1 MKKALIIDGNNLLF
15 KAYYATAYQGINLHS
30 LQGIPTNAVYA
41 FIRMLTKFLKTN
53 NYDSVFVAFDAGKKT
68 FRHQLLET
76 YKGKRS
82 ETPVELIGQFTLIKT
97 FLDLAQISWGQI
109 VNYEADDIIGTIVK
123 DKSAKDYE
131 IDIMSSDKDLLQ
143 LLDTNVKILNP
154 QKGMS
159 DLKVITTL
167 TFETEYEL
175 LPSQVIDLKG
185 LMGDASDNLPGIKGI
200 GQKTATNLLKEY
212 KTLENIIDN
221 ADKLKPNVSKLVKAN
236 FNNGIIC
243 KQLAQ
248 LNLETPISC
257 NLNTFQ
263 YNLNNLNSTQLQAFY
278 SKYDMKSL
286 LINDI
291 DAKTTKSNTN
301 SKIKI
306 ITTWDAQWNCNVN
319 YLWLEVFGNNYNR
332 DDLIGF
338 AVKNDKGM
346 FYINIDNAVKC
357 QSFHKFL
364 QNKTLTKITWDL
376 KKVIN
381 GALRIDLTINGIIF
395 DHMLAAYLLY
405 ANEKII
411 PENIAIILGLNN
423 LMSLNGDDFYGKGA
437 KKIVPKQEI
446 AIAQFLES
454 HLDFLQKSY
463 TLLINNLK
471 TTTSWELYQNI
482 ELPAGFA
489 LADMERNGVN
499 VNQQELT
506 ILTNKTLLKIQNLE
520 LQIKTIAN
528 QDLNPNSPKQISNY
542 LFEQLKLP
550 DYKKGSTAF
559 EVLVSL
565 QDMHPFI
572 NILLEYRKLQKLY
585 STYLFG
591 LQKYIFPDGKIHSI
605 YNQVQAS
612 TGRLASLDPNMQN
625 ISIRDEEQR
634 EVRKIFIPNIK
645 GNKILSFDYSQ
656 IELRILA
663 HISNDEN
670 LIQAFL
676 ENHDIHIETASKVL
690 GIVKEKVTKEQRQN
704 AKAVNFGIV
713 YGISGFGLSQ
723 QLKITVKEAQEFINK
738 YFMVFPNIKVYIKDV
753 ITFCE
758 VNGYVQ
764 TIFNRRRAVPEINN
778 KNKTIRD
785 FGKRIAMNM
794 PIQGSTADILK
805 LAMNKI
811 YTEILNN
818 KIKASLIAQ
827 IHDEL
832 IFEVAPE
839 NVDDVISKVTKIMT
853 NITKLKIPLIVNNS
867 VGSNWFELK

>member
-319 YLWLEVFGNNYNR
+319 YLWLEVFGDNYNR

-338 AVKNDKGM
+338 AVKNDKGK

-446 AIAQFLES
+446 DIAQFLES

>member
-15 KAYYATAYQGINLHS
+15 KAYYATAYQGVNLHS

-41 FIRMLTKFLKTN
+41 FIRMITKFLKNN
-53 NYDSVFVAFDAGKKT
+53 NYDSVFVAFDAEKKT
-68 FRHQLLET
+68 FRHQILDT
-76 YKGKRS
+76 YKSNRS
-82 ETPVELIGQFTLIKT
+82 ATPTELIGQFTLAKT
-97 FLDLAQISWGQI
+97 FLDLAQIPWGQLI
-109 VNYEADDIIGTIVK
+109 NYEADDIIGTIVK
-123 DKSAKDYE
+123 NNIAKDYE

-143 LLDTNVKILNP
+143 LLDNNIKILNP

-159 DLKVITTL
+159 DLKIITAA
-167 TFETEYEL
+167 TFESEYEL

-212 KTLENIIDN
+212 KTLENIIN
-221 ADKLKPNVSKLVKAN
+221 NVEKLKPNINKLIKAN
-236 FNNGIIC
+236 FNDGIIC

-248 LNLETPISC
+248 LNLETPISG

-263 YNLNNLNSTQLQAFY
+263 YNLNNLNSNQLQSFY
-278 SKYDMKSL
+278 NQYDMKSL
-286 LINDI
+286 MISDE
-291 DAKTTKSNTN
+291 DAKANKPNTN
-301 SKIKI
+301 TQIKI
-306 ITTWDAQWNCNVN
+306 ITTWDEQWNCDIN
-319 YLWLEVFGNNYNR
+319 YLWLEVFGDNYNR
-332 DDLIGF
+332 DNLIGF
-338 AVKNDKGM
+338 AIKNDKGI
-346 FYINIDNAVKC
+346 FYINIASATKC
-357 QSFHKFL
+357 QFFNKFL
-364 QNKTLTKITWDL
+364 QNKMLTKITWDL

-381 GALRIDLTINGIIF
+381 GALRFDLTVNGIIF

-423 LMSLNGDDFYGKGA
+423 LTSLNSDDFYGKGV
-437 KKIVPKQEI
+437 KKTIPKQEM

-454 HLDFLQKSY
+454 NLIFLHQSY
-463 TLLINNLK
+463 VLLVNNLK
-471 TTTSWELYQNI
+471 TTNNWELYQNI

-499 VNQQELT
+499 VDQQQLT
-506 ILTNKTLLKIQNLE
+506 ILTDKTLLKIKDLE
-520 LQIKTIAN
+520 LQIKTMAKKE
-528 QDLNPNSPKQISNY
+528 LNPNSPKQISNY
-542 LFEQLKLP
+542 LFKQLKLP

-591 LQKYIFPDGKIHSI
+591 LQKYIFHDGKIHSI

-612 TGRLASLDPNMQN
+612 TGRLSSLDPNMQN

-676 ENHDIHIETASKVL
+676 ENQDIHTETASKVL
-690 GIVKEKVTKEQRQN
+690 GISETQVTKEQRQN

-723 QLKITVKEAQEFINK
+723 QLKISVKEAQNFINK
-738 YFMVFPNIKVYIKDV
+738 YFMVFPRIKTYIDDV
-753 ITFCE
+753 ISFCE
-758 VNGYVQ
+758 TNGYVQ
-764 TIFNRRRAVPEINN
+764 TIFNRRRAVTEITNNN
-778 KNKTIRD
+778 KNIRD

-811 YTEILNN
+811 YTEILNH
-818 KIKASLIAQ
+818 KIEASLIAQ

-839 NVDDVISKVTKIMT
+839 NIEAVITKVTNIMT
-853 NITKLKIPLIVNNS
+853 NITKLKVPLVVNNS
-867 VGSNWFELK
+867 SGNNWFELK